1 MGVDNKMKKIFVDIY
16 LMFNLGDDLFLD
28 ILVKKYPNCYFTVN
42 HLGSNYD
49 QFISQYNNVSRRK
62 YTLLNKIGQRLKLS
76 DNITNYEKIAE
87 EHDAILFIGGS
98 IFREEAYHSS
108 LYRDR
113 MKMVM
118 EFKRRK
124 KLVFILGANFGPF
137 KTEEFL
143 GDYRKF
149 FELCDDVCFRDV
161 YSYQLFEGLPQVR
174 CASDIVFQMNTDEY
188 KLDSSEERI
197 GFSIIDVRHKQGLA
211 HYYNDYI
218 RSTIKAIELLVN
230 KGNKC
235 YLMSFCEQEGDLD
248 VINTIQ
254 SRLSSNTLDNIVIYK
269 YRGNLKEA
277 IEMMASFKLLI
288 AARFHANILALL
300 LGIGIIPI
308 IYSQKTINILKD
320 IDYNKTLI
328 DMENLQLQYDEKVID
343 ASIDYKFNLEAT
355 MIKAKKQFEKL
366 DKFLGN
372 EAAKSEGI

>member
-1 MGVDNKMKKIFVDIY
+1 MGVDNEMKKVFVDIY
-16 LMFNLGDDLFLD
+16 LMFNFGDDLFLD

-62 YTLLNKIGQRLKLS
+62 YTLLNKIGQSLKLS

-87 EHDAILFIGGS
+87 EHDALLFIGGS

-143 GDYRKF
+143 DDYRNF
-149 FELCDDVCFRDV
+149 FKLCDDVCFRDV
-161 YSYQLFEGLPQVR
+161 YSYQLFEDLPHVR
-174 CASDIVFQMNTDEY
+174 CASDIVFQMNIDEY
-188 KLDSSEERI
+188 KLDLSEERI
-197 GFSIIDVRHKQGLA
+197 GFSIIDTRHKQGLA
-211 HYYNDYI
+211 YYYNDYI
-218 RSTIKAIELLVN
+218 SSTIKTIELLVS
-230 KGNKC
+230 KGKKC

-248 VINTIQ
+248 VIHTIQ
-254 SRLSSNTLDNIVIYK
+254 SRLSSKALDNMVIYK

-308 IYSQKTINILKD
+308 IYSQKTSNILKD
-320 IDYNKTLI
+320 IDFNGTLI
-328 DMENLQLQYDEKVID
+328 DMGNLQLQYDEKVID
-343 ASIDYKFNLEAT
+343 ASIDYKFNLETAI
-355 MIKAKKQFEKL
+355 IKAKKQFEKI
-366 DKFLGN
+366 DVFLGS
-372 EAAKSEGI
+372 ESVKSEGI

>member
-1 MGVDNKMKKIFVDIY
+1 MGVDNEMKKVFVDIY
-16 LMFNLGDDLFLD
+16 LMFNFGDDLFLD

-87 EHDAILFIGGS
+87 EHDALLFIGGS

-143 GDYRKF
+143 DDYRNF
-149 FELCDDVCFRDV
+149 FKLCDDVCFRDV
-161 YSYQLFEGLPQVR
+161 YSYQLFEDLPHVR
-174 CASDIVFQMNTDEY
+174 CASDIVFQMNIDEY
-188 KLDSSEERI
+188 KLDLSEERI
-197 GFSIIDVRHKQGLA
+197 GFSIIDTRHKQGLA

-218 RSTIKAIELLVN
+218 SSTIKTIELLVS
-230 KGNKC
+230 KGKKC

-248 VINTIQ
+248 VIHTIQ
-254 SRLSSNTLDNIVIYK
+254 SRLSSKALDNMVIYK

-308 IYSQKTINILKD
+308 IYSQKTSNILKD
-320 IDYNKTLI
+320 IDFNGTLI
-328 DMENLQLQYDEKVID
+328 DMGNLQLQYDEKVID
-343 ASIDYKFNLEAT
+343 ASIDYKFNLETAI
-355 MIKAKKQFEKL
+355 IKAKKQFEKI
-366 DKFLGN
+366 DVFLGS
-372 EAAKSEGI
+372 ELVKSEGI